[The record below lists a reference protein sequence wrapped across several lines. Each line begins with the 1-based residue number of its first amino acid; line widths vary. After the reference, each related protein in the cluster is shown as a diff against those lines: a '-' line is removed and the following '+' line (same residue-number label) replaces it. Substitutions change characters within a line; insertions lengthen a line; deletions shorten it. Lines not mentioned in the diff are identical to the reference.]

1 MTVPSTTPDQD
12 LRYPVGRPDRNPALT
27 PGERAQRIDTI
38 AAAPAQLRLAV
49 AGLSDQQLDTPYRP
63 GGWTVRQVVHHVAD
77 SHINAYV
84 RFRLALTEE
93 QPRIKTYEEHL
104 WAELIDAKTA
114 DPSLSLALLDALHH
128 RWHLL
133 LSSLG
138 PADFA
143 RTATHPESG
152 LINVDYLLQM
162 YSWHGRHHTGHL
174 HLLMA

>member
-1 MTVPSTTPDQD
+1 MIPNPDP
-12 LRYPVGRPDRNPALT
+12 RYPVGRLTVDYDVTPEKRAAWIQQIAEFPSQFREAVRALPHGALDR
-27 PGERAQRIDTI
+27 
-38 AAAPAQLRLAV
+38 
-49 AGLSDQQLDTPYRP
+49 PYRE
-63 GGWTVRQVVHHVAD
+63 GGWTGRQVVHHVAD

-84 RFRLALTEE
+84 RFRLAITEQE
-93 QPRIKTYEEHL
+93 PRIKTYQESL
-104 WAELIDAKTA
+104 WAELVDAKTA
-114 DPSLSLALLDALHH
+114 DPSLSLALLDALHQ
-128 RWHLL
+128 RWHML

-174 HLLMA
+174 KLLNS